1 MSATKEDAIQK
12 IRKLAQPLP
21 LGTVVLCKNWLQGRI
36 DGMTVSGKYIVVLDQ
51 PVEFPTINL
60 SVQVV
65 AFDQDV
71 VKEIK

>member
-1 MSATKEDAIQK
+1 MATKEDAINK

-21 LGTVVLCKNWLQGRI
+21 RGTVVLCKNWLQGRI

-65 AFDQDV
+65 AFDRDV
-71 VKEIK
+71 VEEIK